1 LGVQTPS
8 LPIFISV
15 SRLAATLVARVG
27 GGINGWLPFKIYIY
41 IYIYK
46 KKNLLI
52 YEGSAV
58 LMGGRAR

>member
-41 IYIYK
+41 IYKEKFAYSRRECGF
-46 KKNLLI
+46 N
-52 YEGSAV
+52 GWQS
-58 LMGGRAR
+58 

>member
-1 LGVQTPS
+1 MGVQTPS

-41 IYIYK
+41 I

-52 YEGSAV
+52 HEGSAV

>member
-27 GGINGWLPFKIYIY
+27 GGINGWLPFKKYIY
-41 IYIYK
+41 IYI

-52 YEGSAV
+52 HEGSAV

>member
-8 LPIFISV
+8 LTIFISV

-27 GGINGWLPFKIYIY
+27 GGIYGWLPFK